1 MENRCK
7 VIAVLDWP
15 GWLEQHRR
23 VYDPDYC
30 SPTIHTAIGRTTQ
43 IKVLIYDEEMR
54 TGMHAARPQRL

>member
-1 MENRCK
+1 MRCK

-23 VYDPDYC
+23 VYDPDYF

-43 IKVLIYDEEMR
+43 IKVLIGGTEID
-54 TGMHAARPQRL
+54 

>member
-1 MENRCK
+1 MISYCR
-7 VIAVLDWP
+7 VAAMLDWP

-43 IKVLIYDEEMR
+43 IKVLIDGKE
-54 TGMHAARPQRL
+54 TD

>member
-7 VIAVLDWP
+7 VIAILDWP

-23 VYDPDYC
+23 IYDPDYC

-43 IKVLIYDEEMR
+43 IKVLIDEKE
-54 TGMHAARPQRL
+54 TD